1 MNLQQIQ
8 QGKQY
13 IIRSIA
19 SLDQA
24 LTSKILALGMI
35 PGECIELMHKAP
47 LGDPMQIKAG
57 STYISIRR
65 KDGQFIEVDAV

>member
-1 MNLQQIQ
+1 MTLQSIV

-13 IIRSIA
+13 IIRNIA

-24 LTSKILALGMI
+24 LVSKILALGMI
-35 PGECIELMHKAP
+35 PGEQVELMHNAP

-65 KDGQFIEVDAV
+65 KDGQFIEVDAL

>member
-1 MNLQQIQ
+1 MTLQDIVK
-8 QGKQY
+8 GKQY

-19 SLDQA
+19 TLDQA

-35 PGECIELMHKAP
+35 PGESIELMHKAP
-47 LGDPMQIKAG
+47 MGDPMQIKAG

-65 KDGQFIEVDAV
+65 KDGQFVEVEAL